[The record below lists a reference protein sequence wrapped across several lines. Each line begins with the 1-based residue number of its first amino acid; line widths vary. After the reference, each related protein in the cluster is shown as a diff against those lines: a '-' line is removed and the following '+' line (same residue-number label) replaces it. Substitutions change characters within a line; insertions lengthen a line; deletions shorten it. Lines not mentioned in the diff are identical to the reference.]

1 MSQNDAF
8 PIASNPEDEPLLLL
22 RSGILLAPRRVV
34 RSDAPG
40 LATSTAHTAPMTDS
54 KPTKKLNGIPPGRCI
69 PHTHQERNCYVE
81 PIPTFT
87 GKQCSRLAGIG
98 RAAFAVAASTPSADD
113 KAATVRRAEE
123 VVDLL
128 STCYIR
134 EGWHDSFDKD
144 RAAKFL
150 QDVRLFDISA
160 EDVDHE
166 EKIIVWVRD
175 HGVSLDWLFEGDQ
188 RGMIC
193 GLAGY
198 KAPRSTE
205 PDPIFAAISAFKP
218 FEVAYQNACHAYQEV
233 ENWFKAE
240 YGQRSPDALSKKMR
254 EELDKAGLIDL
265 ARSRT
270 TTHKQISNCP
280 ANVPKRLV
288 AALHRELNTQTAAYN
303 ERVKPLEL
311 AIDKASDYYDDAVLK
326 TCHYR
331 ADDFRWPNRLLEIRP
346 RQQSIE
352 GAHWDV
358 DTSHGWIF
366 RHVKCGG
373 REDRL

>member
-1 MSQNDAF
+1 MSTL
-8 PIASNPEDEPLLLL
+8 SR
-22 RSGILLAPRRVV
+22 RSLVSSAAALPALAVP
-34 RSDAPG
+34 
-40 LATSTAHTAPMTDS
+40 
-54 KPTKKLNGIPPGRCI
+54 
-69 PHTHQERNCYVE
+69 
-81 PIPTFT
+81 
-87 GKQCSRLAGIG
+87 
-98 RAAFAVAASTPSADD
+98 AFAVAAVTPSAFD
-113 KAATVRRAEE
+113 KVAMVLRAEE

-128 STCYIR
+128 STRYIR
-134 EGWHDSFDKD
+134 EGWYDSFDKD

-218 FEVAYQNACHAYQEV
+218 FEVAYENACHAYQEA

-240 YGQRSPDALSKKMR
+240 YGQLSPDALSKKMR

-311 AIDKASDYYDDAVLK
+311 AINKASDDYDDAVLRLVTTVPTTSAGLIAFLKYIRDNEVLKEHVATWTGPMDGFFDTIGAAAEK
-326 TCHYR
+326 T
-331 ADDFRWPNRLLEIRP
+331 
-346 RQQSIE
+346 
-352 GAHWDV
+352 V
-358 DTSHGWIF
+358 
-366 RHVKCGG
+366 
-373 REDRL
+373 